1 MGAECGDGGCGM
13 DTAVL
18 LHFGLTLADKLGSGW
33 ESRIYALG
41 ATRILRIPNP
51 EPGTEAVVRARAAFT
66 AGLPLLPFAVPRV
79 REISHVEG
87 ILITTED
94 RIAPDRGKAWGGGPR
109 AAGALC
115 RMDCVQLCLQ
125 PRG

>member
-1 MGAECGDGGCGM
+1 M
-13 DTAVL
+13 DTAGL
-18 LHFGLTLADKLGSGW
+18 QHFGLTLADKLGSGW

-51 EPGTEAVVRARAAFT
+51 VPGVEAVVRARAAFT
-66 AGLPLLPFAVPRV
+66 AGLPLLPFVVPRV

-87 ILITTED
+87 MLITIED
-94 RIAPDRGKAWGGGPR
+94 RIAPDRGKAWGGGTR